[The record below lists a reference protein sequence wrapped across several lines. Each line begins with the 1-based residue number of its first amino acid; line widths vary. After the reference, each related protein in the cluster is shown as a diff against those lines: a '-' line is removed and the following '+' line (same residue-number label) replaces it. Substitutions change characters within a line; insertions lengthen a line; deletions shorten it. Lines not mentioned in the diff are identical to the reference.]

1 MKHGGLETELEMSGD
16 KETSKIDLFLLLYY
30 AGFDFA
36 ATFASADFL
45 PSFNRYAVCKTQ
57 LIPLNKSA

>member
-1 MKHGGLETELEMSGD
+1 MSGD